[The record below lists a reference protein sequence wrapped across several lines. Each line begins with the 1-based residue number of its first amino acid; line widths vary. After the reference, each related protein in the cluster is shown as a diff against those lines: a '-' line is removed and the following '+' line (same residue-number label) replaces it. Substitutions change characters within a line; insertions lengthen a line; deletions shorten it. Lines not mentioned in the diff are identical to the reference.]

1 MITLSRPRLA
11 LATLLTS
18 CALITGCSSLSTGGS
33 IREKELEIVPTE
45 SSVSFSRTAQG
56 DIAQLGLNAEQLGN
70 PTALE
75 TNEQIATVES
85 AAQRSLLLSEA
96 WYLRGQNDLEVPLSV
111 SLERFLRAAHYSY
124 EGIFGESGCQDAGEQ
139 LCKDLTTA
147 YNRSAREVA
156 RLTNNGAQPPSP
168 GDTRYIVDLQADN
181 DPLTLSEWEV
191 VFDDGTSTTTI
202 GALGAAGAGCQTL
215 EGDGSAGKSTAR
227 RCIPLTFLVT
237 FDERTTDDR
246 ARAHLAAFNTV
257 ERSDM
262 QLHGRAVP
270 LASSEPAAW
279 LEIFAAREQPLSC
292 LGNAHP
298 ALPTVLFL
306 VPNTQTSFE
315 WPVIGSAVAKDP
327 ILRDHY
333 NFCALQMSSSEPP
346 VPQQAIDAISG
357 SLATLMPNLKAP
369 AQIIVIAQG
378 PQGDAVAKAVKSG
391 LKGSLPGSTP
401 PLAVA
406 GTLSFP
412 APSPLA
418 PNTLPIPLSS
428 TTELSRSGTVALNDT
443 KRLLSRLVHEDDGAI
458 GGVTRSG
465 FSESTDERLSPVM

>member
-11 LATLLTS
+11 LSTILVS
-18 CALITGCSSLSTGGS
+18 CALITGCSSLSSGGS

-45 SSVSFSRTAQG
+45 SSVSFSRTTQG
-56 DIAQLGLNAEQLGN
+56 DIARLGLSAEQLGD

-75 TNEQIATVES
+75 TNEQVATVES

-96 WYLRGQNDLEVPLSV
+96 WYLRGQNDLDVPLPE

-124 EGIFGESGCQDAGEQ
+124 EGIFGESGCQDGGGQ
-139 LCKDLTTA
+139 LCTDLTAA
-147 YNRSAREVA
+147 YNRAVREVA

-181 DPLTLSEWEV
+181 DPLTLSDWEV
-191 VFDDGTSTTTI
+191 IFDDNTSTSAV

-215 EGDGSAGKSTAR
+215 ANDANNASQTAR
-227 RCIPLTFLVT
+227 QCIPLTFLVT

-257 ERSDM
+257 ERSNI
-262 QLHGRAVP
+262 QLHSRAVP

-279 LEIFAAREQPLSC
+279 TEIFAPGEQPLSC

-298 ALPTVLFL
+298 SLPTVLFL
-306 VPNTQTSFE
+306 TQNTQNSSE

-327 ILRDHY
+327 ILRDHF
-333 NFCALQMSSSEPP
+333 NFCAFNVPSVEPST
-346 VPQQAIDAISG
+346 PQHAIDSISG
-357 SLATLMPNLKAP
+357 ALATLMPNLKAP

-378 PQGDAVAKAVKSG
+378 PQGDAIAKAIKSG
-391 LKGSLPGSTP
+391 LKGSLPGSTSP
-401 PLAVA
+401 VAVA

-412 APSPLA
+412 APPPLA
-418 PNTLPIPLSS
+418 ENTLPIPISS
-428 TTELSRSGTVALNDT
+428 TTELSRSGTLALSDT
-443 KRLLSRLVHEDDGAI
+443 KRLLSRLVHEDDGAL
-458 GGVTRSG
+458 GGLTRS
-465 FSESTDERLSPVM
+465 SLSQTTDERLSPVM